1 VSGLPAFIQPLGG
14 TLDLSPFQDQPV
26 FRAVGQIQAQVTV
39 EEDHDD
45 ELQIVE
51 HPVEFGANIA
61 DHAFRRPAELRLR
74 LGWTQSGAYIRGQS
88 FGQPLIGGPTSMLP
102 AQVSDVRAMYER
114 LLELQRQRLPFEVW
128 TGKRHYT
135 NMLVAGIRVHT
146 DAKFEWSLL
155 ADVVLREVLL
165 AHTQTL
171 TASQQAAQGAL
182 TVQASPEANAPT
194 LTQGGVQP
202 QPANVPAS
210 KVTDMGGNLS
220 TALPTPSGATPE
232 TALAGPATGTPIAG
246 QPAEPLGGS
255 PTDPPGPMGTAST
268 QAHGRGIEPTIPAT
282 PPTTAPAPTDTLTM
296 APEQPTTPPVQ
307 PPPAAYQPPS
317 HGRGAPPPTTVAR
330 FTPPPDYP
338 GLFRRN
344 ASADYRRRMARR

>member
-1 VSGLPAFIQPLGG
+1 M
-14 TLDLSPFQDQPV
+14 LDLSPWQDQPV
-26 FRAVGQIQAQVTV
+26 YRGLGSGQSKIEAQVV
-39 EEDHDD
+39 VDEDHDD

-74 LGWTQSGAYIRGQS
+74 MGWTQSGAYGHNRS
-88 FGQPLIGGPTSMLP
+88 P
-102 AQVSDVRAMYER
+102 AQVGNVIGMYEQ
-114 LLELQRQRLPFEVW
+114 LLALQRLRLPFEVW

-171 TASQQAAQGAL
+171 TAQQQTELGTPAQP
-182 TVQASPEANAPT
+182 ASPETNSPT
-194 LTQGGVQP
+194 LVQGGVQTT
-202 QPANVPAS
+202 PANVPAS

-220 TALPTPSGATPE
+220 TALPAPSGAAPE
-232 TALAGPATGTPIAG
+232 TALAGPATGTPTAG

-255 PTDPPGPMGTAST
+255 PTDPTGPMGTGSM
-268 QAHGRGIEPTIPAT
+268 QSHGRGFGPTV
-282 PPTTAPAPTDTLTM
+282 PTTPTPAPTDTLTM

-317 HGRGAPPPTTVAR
+317 HGRGTPPPTAVMQL
-330 FTPPPDYP
+330 TPPPDYP
-338 GLFRRN
+338 GLFRRR
-344 ASADYRRRMARR
+344 AFADYRRRLAR